1 MERLEAE
8 GVPCAPVL
16 TRNALVEHPQVAAGG
31 TLVEVD
37 HPVAGRMRQ
46 ARPAARF
53 EATPSSI
60 RRGAPLLGEHSD
72 ALLAEAGLAADEI
85 AALHDAGVVA

>member
-16 TRNALVEHPQVAAGG
+16 TRSALVEHPQVAAAG

-37 HPVAGRMRQ
+37 HPVAGRLRQ
-46 ARPAARF
+46 ARPATRF

-60 RRGAPLLGEHSD
+60 RRGAPLLGEHTEE
-72 ALLAEAGLAADEI
+72 LLAEAGLSATEI
-85 AALHDAGVVA
+85 AALRDAGVVA

>member
-16 TRNALVEHPQVAAGG
+16 TRSALVEHPQVAAAG

-37 HPVAGRMRQ
+37 HPIAGRLRQ
-46 ARPAARF
+46 ARPATRF

-60 RRGAPLLGEHSD
+60 RRGAPLLGEHTEE
-72 ALLAEAGLAADEI
+72 LLAEAGLSTTEI
-85 AALHDAGVVA
+85 AALRDAGVVA